1 MVQVKNKC
9 AIFVTAINLTDIKLT
24 DMRFYNRRQ
33 ELEILGRIWE
43 QSKQNAC
50 FTVMVGR
57 RRIGKTSLLLE
68 SVKGRKYLYLFVSRT
83 SEPLLCEQ
91 FQKDAAQA
99 LGIQIFGTITKF
111 RDLFEQLLIFGTKE
125 HYTLIIDEFQEFAN
139 VNSSIFSEIQNLW
152 DQYKGKAKI
161 NFIASGSI
169 YSMMMKIFENRKEPL
184 FGRLTSKIT
193 LQPFAVNVIKEILND
208 YNPIYTSEDLL
219 CLYMLTGGIPK
230 YIDLLMEAG
239 ATQKSKM
246 LDMVTSPDSPF
257 IGEGKD
263 LLVSEF
269 GKEYGTYFSI
279 LQLIASGKNT
289 QSEIDSVIGKNT
301 GAYLANL
308 EREYSLIT
316 KNRPMFSKPE
326 SRKNR
331 WSLNDNYLR
340 FWFRFIFPNQS
351 LIEMGKYDMLRE
363 IIDRDYEQYSGLIL
377 EKYFR
382 AKIAE
387 EERITGIGSYWD
399 NKGENEIDI
408 IAVNDLDKTAIVAE
422 VKRNPKKIDMNI
434 LQSKVNSV
442 KELAKCKVELQGLSL
457 ENM

>member
-1 MVQVKNKC
+1 MK
-9 AIFVTAINLTDIKLT
+9 
-24 DMRFYNRRQ
+24 FYNRIQ
-33 ELEILGRIWE
+33 ELEILGRTWE
-43 QSKQNAC
+43 QSKQSAC

-68 SVKGRKYLYLFVSRT
+68 SVKGTKYLYLFVSRT
-83 SEPLLCEQ
+83 REPLLCEQ

-99 LGIQIFGTITKF
+99 LGIQIFGTITRF

-152 DQYKGKAKI
+152 DQYKGRAKI

-193 LQPFAVNVIKEILND
+193 LQPFAVRVIKEILND
-208 YNPIYTSEDLL
+208 YNPKYTSEDLL
-219 CLYMLTGGIPK
+219 CLYMLTGGVPK
-230 YIDLLMEAG
+230 YIALLMEAG
-239 ATQKSKM
+239 ATKKNKM

-363 IIDRDYEQYSGLIL
+363 VIDRGYEQYSGLIL

-387 EERITGIGSYWD
+387 EKRITDIGSYWD
-399 NKGENEIDI
+399 NKGENEIDV
-408 IAVNDLDKTAIVAE
+408 IAINDLDKTAIAAE
-422 VKRNPKKIDMNI
+422 VKRNSNKIDMDI
-434 LQSKVNSV
+434 LQSKVHSV
-442 KELAKCKVELQGLSL
+442 KELAKYEIELQGLSL

>member
-1 MVQVKNKC
+1 
-9 AIFVTAINLTDIKLT
+9 
-24 DMRFYNRRQ
+24 
-33 ELEILGRIWE
+33 
-43 QSKQNAC
+43 
-50 FTVMVGR
+50 
-57 RRIGKTSLLLE
+57 
-68 SVKGRKYLYLFVSRT
+68 
-83 SEPLLCEQ
+83 
-91 FQKDAAQA
+91 
-99 LGIQIFGTITKF
+99 
-111 RDLFEQLLIFGTKE
+111 
-125 HYTLIIDEFQEFAN
+125 
-139 VNSSIFSEIQNLW
+139 
-152 DQYKGKAKI
+152 
-161 NFIASGSI
+161 
-169 YSMMMKIFENRKEPL
+169 
-184 FGRLTSKIT
+184 
-193 LQPFAVNVIKEILND
+193 
-208 YNPIYTSEDLL
+208 
-219 CLYMLTGGIPK
+219 
-230 YIDLLMEAG
+230 
-239 ATQKSKM
+239 M

-363 IIDRDYEQYSGLIL
+363 VIDRGYEQYSGLIL

-387 EERITGIGSYWD
+387 EKRITDIGSYWD
-399 NKGENEIDI
+399 NKGENEIDV
-408 IAVNDLDKTAIVAE
+408 IAINDLDKTAIAAE
-422 VKRNPKKIDMNI
+422 VKRNSNKIDMDI
-434 LQSKVNSV
+434 LQSKVHSV
-442 KELAKCKVELQGLSL
+442 KELAKYEIELQGLSL

>member
-1 MVQVKNKC
+1 MK
-9 AIFVTAINLTDIKLT
+9 
-24 DMRFYNRRQ
+24 FYNRTQ
-33 ELEILGRIWE
+33 ELNILGRTWE
-43 QSKQNAC
+43 QSKQSAC

-68 SVKGRKYLYLFVSRT
+68 SVKGTKYLYLFVSRT
-83 SEPLLCEQ
+83 SEPLLCQQ
-91 FQKDAAQA
+91 FQKDAAEA
-99 LGIQIFGTITKF
+99 LGIQIFGTITRF
-111 RDLFEQLLIFGTKE
+111 RDLFEQLLIFSTKK

-152 DQYKGKAKI
+152 DQYKGNAKI

-193 LQPFAVNVIKEILND
+193 LQPFAVSVIKEILND
-208 YNPIYTSEDLL
+208 YNPRYTPEDLL
-219 CLYMLTGGIPK
+219 CLYMLTGGVPK

-239 ATQKSKM
+239 ATKKSKM

-257 IGEGKD
+257 ISEGKD

-279 LQLIASGKNT
+279 LQLIASGKT
-289 QSEIDSVIGKNT
+289 IQSEIDSVIGKNT

-308 EREYSLIT
+308 EREYSLTT
-316 KNRPMFSKPE
+316 KNRPMFSRPE

-351 LIEMGKYDMLRE
+351 LIEMGKYDLLRE
-363 IIDRDYEQYSGLIL
+363 VIDRGYEQYSGLVL

-382 AKIAE
+382 SKIAE

-399 NKGENEIDI
+399 NKGENEI
-408 IAVNDLDKTAIVAE
+408 VLL
-422 VKRNPKKIDMNI
+422 P
-434 LQSKVNSV
+434 
-442 KELAKCKVELQGLSL
+442 
-457 ENM
+457 

>member
-1 MVQVKNKC
+1 MK
-9 AIFVTAINLTDIKLT
+9 
-24 DMRFYNRRQ
+24 FYNRIQ
-33 ELEILGRIWE
+33 ELEILGRTWE
-43 QSKQNAC
+43 QSKQSAC

-68 SVKGRKYLYLFVSRT
+68 SVKGTKYLYLFVSRT

-99 LGIQIFGTITKF
+99 LGIQIFGTITRF

-152 DQYKGKAKI
+152 DQYKGRAKI

-193 LQPFAVNVIKEILND
+193 LQPFAVRVIKEILND
-208 YNPIYTSEDLL
+208 YNPKYTSEDLL
-219 CLYMLTGGIPK
+219 CLYMLTGGVPK
-230 YIDLLMEAG
+230 YIALLMEAE
-239 ATQKSKM
+239 ATKKNKM

-351 LIEMGKYDMLRE
+351 LIEMGKYDMLRVV
-363 IIDRDYEQYSGLIL
+363 IDRGYEQYSGLIL

-387 EERITGIGSYWD
+387 EKRITDIGSYWD
-399 NKGENEIDI
+399 NKGENEIDV
-408 IAVNDLDKTAIVAE
+408 IAINDLDKTAIAAE
-422 VKRNPKKIDMNI
+422 VKRNSNKIDMDI
-434 LQSKVNSV
+434 LQSKVHSV
-442 KELAKCKVELQGLSL
+442 KELAKYEIELQGLSL